1 MKYIAGRIESLDTLI
16 MFPNYHDHREMSQTL
31 RMKATSAGFV
41 SGLGSGDICCYGRS
55 VSLELESRPEDTEKL
70 QRIIRGY

>member
-1 MKYIAGRIESLDTLI
+1 
-16 MFPNYHDHREMSQTL
+16 
-31 RMKATSAGFV
+31 V

>member
-55 VSLELESRPEDTEKL
+55 VSLKLESKPEDTEKL
-70 QRIIRGY
+70 QRIIKGY

>member
-1 MKYIAGRIESLDTLI
+1 MKYIAGEIEGLNTLI
-16 MFPNYHDHREMSQTL
+16 IFPNYHDHREMSQIL